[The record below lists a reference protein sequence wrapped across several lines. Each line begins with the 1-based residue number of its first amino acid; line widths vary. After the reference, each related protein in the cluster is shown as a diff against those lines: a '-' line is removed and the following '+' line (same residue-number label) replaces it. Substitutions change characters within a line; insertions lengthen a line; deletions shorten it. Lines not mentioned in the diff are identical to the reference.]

1 MSSSIHDNVSVK
13 KEHDSNEFTG
23 VPFPPSANLANNN
36 NSAENGTGQDTQSL
50 AQSNIE
56 SPQINIKKEINDE
69 YETNVD
75 QNNTNNK
82 FGNGDYHV
90 STNDKL
96 HDQEQSSA
104 DNDANNNPN
113 NNIVSGTSTTTPN
126 TNAAT
131 VLDSSIDL
139 QSMKTEV
146 NKIGQLLPEQKN
158 LKIQHRQINGYVG
171 FANLPKQWHRK
182 SIRRGFNFNLMC
194 VGKSGLG
201 KTTLI
206 NSLFNQNFDDV
217 TNNNTNNNI
226 TSNST
231 NNSTTNL
238 DSELDDKNSNTTN
251 NQDLNNT
258 EVKINTKKTVLDEN
272 GIKLNLTIVDAI
284 GFGDSIN
291 NENSWE
297 PIIKEINDRFDQY
310 LDCENRVNRITQ
322 LEDNRIHACLYF
334 IEPTGHSLKELD
346 LKFCQLI
353 HEKCNLIPVIAKSDI
368 MLDNEISLFKERI
381 TKQFSDNKI
390 DLFQPPTYKLD
401 DLETV
406 KNSEKLY
413 ESLPYAI
420 VGSNSFVTDPNDSNK
435 LIRGREY
442 PWGVIEVENPTQS
455 DFNLL
460 RDLLIRQYM
469 EELCEKTNKIH
480 YENYRSQKLIKLGIK
495 QDNSVF
501 KEFDPLARQEEEK
514 KLHEAKL
521 AKLESEMKGVF
532 QQKVSEKEKKLQKS
546 ETELFARHKEMKEK
560 LTKQLKALEEK
571 KHQLEMSLSSQSHS
585 SPAPQKKKGFLR

>member
-1 MSSSIHDNVSVK
+1 MPASIHDNVSVK
-13 KEHDSNEFTG
+13 KEPDSGFTG
-23 VPFPPSANLANNN
+23 VPFPPSANMNKSTNND
-36 NSAENGTGQDTQSL
+36 STSTNGTQNGISHDNSQTQS
-50 AQSNIE
+50 E
-56 SPQINIKKEINDE
+56 MPPFNIKKEINK
-69 YETNVD
+69 NVESID
-75 QNNTNNK
+75 DTSNNK
-82 FGNGDYHV
+82 FGNSDYHV

-96 HDQEQSSA
+96 SDHDQTLNHESL
-104 DNDANNNPN
+104 NNTIN
-113 NNIVSGTSTTTPN
+113 NTATTSTSN
-126 TNAAT
+126 MMESN
-131 VLDSSIDL
+131 IDL
-139 QSMKTEV
+139 QSMKVEI
-146 NKIGQLLPEQKN
+146 NKMGQSLPEQKN
-158 LKIQHRQINGYVG
+158 LKIPHRQINGYVG

-182 SIRRGFNFNLMC
+182 SIRRGFNFNLLC

-217 TNNNTNNNI
+217 TVNSSSNNTSNNEIIDEENPSATNNN
-226 TSNST
+226 SH
-231 NNSTTNL
+231 NNNDFDT
-238 DSELDDKNSNTTN
+238 D
-251 NQDLNNT
+251 
-258 EVKINTKKTVLDEN
+258 VKIVTKNTLLEES
-272 GIKLNLTIVDAI
+272 GIKLNLTVVDAI

-310 LDCENRVNRITQ
+310 LDCENRVNRIAQ
-322 LEDNRIHACLYF
+322 MEDNRIHACLYF

-368 MLDNEISLFKERI
+368 MLDDELALFKERI
-381 TKQFSDNKI
+381 TRQIMENKI

-401 DLETV
+401 DSETI

-413 ESLPYAI
+413 ESLPYAV

-442 PWGVIEVENPTQS
+442 PWGIIEIENSKQS

-571 KHQLEMSLSSQSHS
+571 KHQLEMNLSSQVHS